1 MRYILIILVV
11 SSLFFGSS
19 CTSYELGK
27 GDKVDSLVVQ
37 LNMLEAKMQ
46 QVDIVKINQLI
57 SINEKLISN
66 VNNLLK
72 DTLLK
77 EEMFVFS
84 DFKRYRKS
92 LVQIRE
98 NASFQFE
105 QFGYTRVQLENLV
118 EDIDNGLVVDDLFKE
133 YYSSEK
139 EAISRL
145 DENADQLIS
154 WYSGTFEKFNTLK
167 VEVEKILEEHSK

>member
-19 CTSYELGK
+19 CTSDELGK

-66 VNNLLK
+66 VNDLLK

-77 EEMFVFS
+77 EEMFVF
-84 DFKRYRKS
+84 YIQ
-92 LVQIRE
+92 VP
-98 NASFQFE
+98 
-105 QFGYTRVQLENLV
+105 
-118 EDIDNGLVVDDLFKE
+118 
-133 YYSSEK
+133 
-139 EAISRL
+139 
-145 DENADQLIS
+145 
-154 WYSGTFEKFNTLK
+154 
-167 VEVEKILEEHSK
+167 H